1 MKRVLGGLAFSV
13 LLAAPVMAADLP
25 VRAPVTRAVPVAVA
39 PVFSWTGCY
48 IGGHI
53 GYAWGKKR
61 VDFTPNPFSLEFDHD
76 FDGLIAG
83 GQLGCN
89 LWQADRFV
97 FGIEGQASWADIE
110 KEVAQDPIV
119 TSGPNGFRTKI
130 DIIGSI
136 AGRLGYAIGPSGLT
150 LLYVKGGG
158 AFIHEKYS
166 TLAALATYAEK
177 SDSHLRWGWMVG
189 GGVEHA
195 FNSNRS
201 IKAEYNFSDFGTK
214 DVSLC
219 NPAGGCQIYEIK
231 QHVHLV
237 KVGVNYRFGGWDRPA
252 AVVTTRY

>member
-1 MKRVLGGLAFSV
+1 MKKILGGFALSV
-13 LLAAPVMAADLP
+13 LLAAPAMAADLP
-25 VRAPVTRAVPVAVA
+25 VRAPARAIPVAVPA
-39 PVFSWTGCY
+39 VFSWTGCY
-48 IGGHI
+48 IGAHI

-61 VDFTPNPFSLEFDHD
+61 VDFTPNVLGLDFDHD

-97 FGIEGQASWADIE
+97 FGIEGQASWADI
-110 KEVAQDPIV
+110 KGEVGPFAGITAQTV
-119 TSGPNGFRTKI
+119 NGFRTKI
-130 DIIGSI
+130 DVIGSI

-150 LLYVKGGG
+150 LLYVKGGA
-158 AFIHEKYS
+158 AFAHEKYF
-166 TLAALATYAEK
+166 TFATSPGFEQE
-177 SDSHLRWGWMVG
+177 SDGHLRWGWMVG

-195 FNSNRS
+195 FNSNWS
-201 IKAEYNFSDFGTK
+201 IKAEYNFSHFGNK
-214 DVSLC
+214 DVDLC
-219 NPAGGCQIYEIK
+219 NPAGVCQIYEIK